1 MVSEPLTADAQRAD
15 AVRLPRNPP
24 ARPLHSSVRLVSG
37 GFDEFPFKHMTSFGK
52 EDALP
57 PSSPHTGIDHARAQY
72 ASPIPR
78 SDAHNIVAANGQVIR
93 LLCGEG
99 CKLSAAIWF
108 ELDTGQDPG
117 WRMMS
122 SKPAIADR
130 DSPALLVRRV
140 TPNTGRRRSSRTSR
154 DLLKAYSML
163 KGGSPSQA
171 EHAKAHP
178 SDACAAAR
186 RH

>member
-1 MVSEPLTADAQRAD
+1 VVSEPLTADAQRVD

-24 ARPLHSSVRLVSG
+24 ARPHHSSLRLISG
-37 GFDEFPFKHMTSFGK
+37 SFDEFPFRQTTSFGK

-57 PSSPHTGIDHARAQY
+57 PSNPHTGIDHARAQY

-99 CKLSAAIWF
+99 CKLSAAANIWF

-140 TPNTGRRRSSRTSR
+140 TPNTGRRRNSRTSR

-163 KGGSPSQA
+163 KGGEPFPGRTRESAPSG
-171 EHAKAHP
+171 
-178 SDACAAAR
+178 ACAAA
-186 RH
+186 